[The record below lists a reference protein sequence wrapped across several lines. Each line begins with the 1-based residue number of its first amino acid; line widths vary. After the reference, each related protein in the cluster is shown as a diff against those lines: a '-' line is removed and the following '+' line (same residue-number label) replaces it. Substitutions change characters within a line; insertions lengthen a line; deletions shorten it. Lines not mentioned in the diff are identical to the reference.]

1 MGKREEV
8 VERAYQHLGEDYYSM
23 NYSAPDGYVD
33 GIGTHY
39 IGAGWGC
46 AQFVACCFN
55 TTIGTSYVGSV
66 WNYAGD
72 ALGEDVN
79 QGGFEWYFVDE
90 PEAGDAVVYIT
101 SGHNGED
108 YSDYGHI
115 ALVVDENT
123 VIGAMGR
130 GTPYSG
136 NYLNIGISETTVA
149 GQSIGGG
156 WRYIRCARL
165 DGEQPEH
172 EEQKTEENG
181 EGMLACIISI
191 DDDHHGYKKNMQVLW
206 TPMGFEYINHPDSI
220 SLLDEMS
227 VYYTGK
233 PLMRVHSGADHP
245 WVARLEQV
253 TIGDGAKTKGV
264 VR

>member
-1 MGKREEV
+1 MSLRDDI
-8 VERAYQHLGEDYYSM
+8 VEAMRGIIGESYYSM
-23 NYSAPDGYVD
+23 NYGAEDGFG

-39 IGAGWGC
+39 VGEGFGC
-46 AQFVACCFN
+46 AQS
-55 TTIGTSYVGSV
+55 TSYAYNTVLSTRYLGSV
-66 WNYAGD
+66 YNFAGD
-72 ALGEDVN
+72 ALGQSVN
-79 QGGFEWYFVDE
+79 QGGGEFYFVDE
-90 PEAGDAVVYIT
+90 PEAGDSVIYIAA
-101 SGHNGED
+101 GHNGED

-115 ALVVDENT
+115 ALYVGDGLVV
-123 VIGAMGR
+123 GAMGR

-156 WRYIRCARL
+156 WRYIRCSRL
-165 DGEQPEH
+165 DESEPEH
-172 EEQKTEENG
+172 EEKTEENG

-191 DDDHHGYKKNMQVLW
+191 DDDHSGYKKGMQVLW

-227 VYYTGK
+227 EYYTGK
-233 PLMRVHSGADHP
+233 PLMRVHSGHDHP
-245 WVARLEQV
+245 WVERLEQV
-253 TIGDGAKTKGV
+253 TIGDGAKTKGT